1 MSDDREETFARIRE
15 LLLAVAPEAADTG
28 LDPGTDLREQLDIDS
43 MDQLNFLT
51 AVADAFGIDIPERDY
66 PELVTLDQ
74 VVRYVEARR

>member
-51 AVADAFGIDIPERDY
+51 AVAETFGIDIPEQDY

-74 VVRYVEARR
+74 VVRYVESRR